1 MRFGGAWT
9 EQKLEKLEKYL
20 KAYRRIFDVNEKAQ
34 HFTTMYIDAFA
45 GCGYRTEE
53 AESIEPDECLFPE
66 ASDEETHGLYRGSP
80 RIALELSSKFDKYV
94 FIDND
99 PNNIAELRDLKREY
113 GALSDSITVYNED
126 ANVKLGEICR
136 TTDWTKHRAVTF
148 LDPCGMQ
155 VGWELIES
163 VAATKA
169 VDLWF
174 LFPLGSSVMRLLT
187 RNELPRQGWS
197 EALTKA
203 LGTEEWK
210 EEFYSAT
217 GQLSLFGEPS
227 EERRTATVDVVADFV
242 VRRLRSIF
250 AAVAPHPLILRNS
263 RNSPIFML
271 CFAAANEKG
280 AETAVRIARY
290 LLEN

>member
-1 MRFGGAWT
+1 MRFGGEWT

-34 HFTTMYIDAFA
+34 YYSTMYIDAFA

-53 AESIEPDECLFPE
+53 VESREPDGCLFPE
-66 ASDEETHGLYRGSP
+66 ASDEETRELYRGSA
-80 RIALELSSKFDKYV
+80 RIALELPSRFDKYV

-99 PNNIAELRDLKREY
+99 PDNIAELRDLKREY

-126 ANVKLGEICR
+126 ANVKLADICR
-136 TTDWTKHRAVTF
+136 VTDWKKHRAVAF

-155 VGWELIES
+155 VSWDLIES
-163 VAATKA
+163 IAHTRAI
-169 VDLWF
+169 DLWF

-187 RNELPRQGWS
+187 RSELPRRGWAQ
-197 EALTKA
+197 ALTNA

-210 EEFYSAT
+210 DEFYSVT
-217 GQLSLFGEPS
+217 GQLSLFGEQS
-227 EERRTATVDVVADFV
+227 EERRIATVDAVANFV
-242 VRRLRSIF
+242 VRRLRRIF
-250 AAVAPHPLILRNS
+250 AAVAPYPLILRNS

-280 AETAVRIARY
+280 AETAVRIARH